1 MAVTVIKKIGRSKS
15 EKDTIELSK
24 IEIENLKNKKEEL
37 EKELLNLKS
46 EIIEINE
53 NNEQIDLK
61 GKRRVKSFN
70 DFYPIPADRKISFP
84 KENANKVAENMNKE
98 YYGFDSSLR
107 SELYRKEAAERRKKK
122 QSSRTNSASTSNS
135 NTKPSTSANTESDK
149 ANCSKSNEIE
159 NSGEITEILPGNCE
173 KYLQNYHKASFEIET
188 IREEIPVDINM
199 EKKKKEIKEGK
210 KIKASLSDSEIE
222 KPSHKQKMSKLN
234 KHSSKTLND
243 LKEKFIKLKR
253 FSSLKSFSS
262 KEIKLGG
269 NNKKEKV
276 EETEQRSFSETNLK
290 EKYLEE
296 NKSTEKESLTSLPEY
311 HILFPETR

>member
-1 MAVTVIKKIGRSKS
+1 MGVTKKIGRSKS
-15 EKDTIELSK
+15 EKDAIEFSK

-61 GKRRVKSFN
+61 AKRRVKSFN

-84 KENANKVAENMNKE
+84 KETGNNVAENMNMD
-98 YYGFDSSLR
+98 YYGFDPSLR

-188 IREEIPVDINM
+188 IREEIPVDIKM
-199 EKKKKEIKEGK
+199 EKKEIKEGK
-210 KIKASLSDSEIE
+210 KIRASLSDSVNPSPLNYSA
-222 KPSHKQKMSKLN
+222 KPKKKTPWQIAVEAGR
-234 KHSSKTLND
+234 KTLAKQRS
-243 LKEKFIKLKR
+243 KESQSSSIGTINSNNLETFETESMYFTPVTKFDDENEENNPKEEK
-253 FSSLKSFSS
+253 
-262 KEIKLGG
+262 KEIK
-269 NNKKEKV
+269 
-276 EETEQRSFSETNLK
+276 
-290 EKYLEE
+290 
-296 NKSTEKESLTSLPEY
+296 
-311 HILFPETR
+311 